1 MTAAM
6 TMEAAGQAINEQARR
21 RPTITLNWRGK
32 CAPVP
37 DFVPA
42 DEPVSTGIAPV
53 LAPAPAPASLVA
65 APAPAALRVDPWT
78 APDPL
83 DYCLECWKVWMAGDA
98 DRDLGTKTMRGLA
111 GGADIEDADE
121 APRGPDVY
129 EAQQQHET
137 RIAAAT
143 DAMIDS
149 LPRIQAW
156 AIYRSCSM
164 STAWRFPNA
173 DLVTAAAE
181 ARAALTALLKKNI
194 CTGTLF

>member
-1 MTAAM
+1 MTAAAM
-6 TMEAAGQAINEQARR
+6 TMAGQAISEQAPA
-21 RPTITLNWRGK
+21 RPKITLSWRGK

-37 DFVPA
+37 DFVQL
-42 DEPVSTGIAPV
+42 EEQPVSADI
-53 LAPAPAPASLVA
+53 APAPASVVA
-65 APAPAALRVDPWT
+65 APAPAVQRVDAWT

-83 DYCLECWKVWMAGDA
+83 DYCLECWKVWMSGDA

-111 GGADIEDADE
+111 GGADAEDGVDE
-121 APRGPDVY
+121 APRGPNVY
-129 EAQQQHET
+129 EAQQQHESS
-137 RIAAAT
+137 IAAAT

-173 DLVTAAAE
+173 DLVTVAAE
-181 ARAALTALLKKNI
+181 ARAELTAKLKKNI